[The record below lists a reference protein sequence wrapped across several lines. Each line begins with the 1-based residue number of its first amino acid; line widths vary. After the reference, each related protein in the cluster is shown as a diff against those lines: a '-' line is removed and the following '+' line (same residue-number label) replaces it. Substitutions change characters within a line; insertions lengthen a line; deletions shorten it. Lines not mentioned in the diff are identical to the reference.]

1 MAKTED
7 RRWQTGRRKM
17 RAACRKSGMEWGNFL
32 SLVKEI
38 GWPGARNKL
47 RWIADAKAISSSVS
61 GVPKAFDWAAF
72 LAVIVPI
79 IEEMLD
85 KCMKS

>member
-17 RAACRKSGMEWGNFL
+17 RAACRKFGMDWGDFL
-32 SLVKEI
+32 GVVREI
-38 GWPGARNKL
+38 GWPGATNQDQWMDAAKL
-47 RWIADAKAISSSVS
+47 FVR
-61 GVPKAFDWAAF
+61 GRYPKAFDWAAF